1 MAFSKGAGALNQR
14 IIFQRQTS
22 SVDEIGNRLNT
33 WSDYYTCWS
42 AVSTSR
48 LNTTEKTE
56 AAQTLE
62 QERLDFVVRYCP
74 QTSEVNSTEYR
85 IIFKGQIYNIVY
97 LDKTDFQ
104 KQMLKFSAL
113 LVRR

>member
-74 QTSEVNSTEYR
+74 QTSEISSTEYR
-85 IIFKGQIYNIVY
+85 IVFKERVY
-97 LDKTDFQ
+97 DIDSMDNLDFGRK
-104 KQMLKFSAL
+104 LVKFRTHL
-113 LVRR
+113 GRR

>member
-1 MAFSKGAGALNQR
+1 MAFPKGAGALNER
-14 IIFQRQTS
+14 ITFQKQTA
-22 SVDEIGNRLNT
+22 SVDEVGNHINT
-33 WSDYYTCWS
+33 WSDFFTCWS

-48 LNTTEKTE
+48 LNTTEKNE
-56 AAQTLE
+56 AGQTLE
-62 QERLDFVVRYCP
+62 QERLDFVVRYCQ

-85 IIFKGQIYNIVY
+85 IIFKGQNYNIVH
-97 LDKTDFQ
+97 LDKADFQ

>member
-1 MAFSKGAGALNQR
+1 MALPKGAGALNER
-14 IIFQRQTS
+14 ITFQRQTV
-22 SVDEIGNRLNT
+22 SVDDVGNRINT
-33 WSDYYTCWS
+33 WSDYFRCWS

-48 LNTTEKTE
+48 LNTTEKNE
-56 AAQTLE
+56 AGQTLE
-62 QERLDFVVRYCP
+62 QERLDFVVRYCQ

>member
-74 QTSEVNSTEYR
+74 QTSEIRSTEYR
-85 IIFKGQIYNIVY
+85 IVFKERVY
-97 LDKTDFQ
+97 DIDSMDNLDFGRK
-104 KQMLKFSAL
+104 LVKFRTHL
-113 LVRR
+113 GRR